1 MSLEKVLVNKIAYK
15 QYLKNGKT
23 FADKGKE
30 PGALLADFSKV
41 FDCLSQ
47 ELLIAKLNVYE
58 INLLALFLS
67 YRK

>member
-1 MSLEKVLVNKIAYK
+1 MSLEKVLVHKIVNR
-15 QYLKNGKT
+15 QYLKIGKT

-30 PGALLADFSKV
+30 PDALLADLSNV
-41 FDCLSQ
+41 FDGLSQ

-67 YRK
+67 YKK